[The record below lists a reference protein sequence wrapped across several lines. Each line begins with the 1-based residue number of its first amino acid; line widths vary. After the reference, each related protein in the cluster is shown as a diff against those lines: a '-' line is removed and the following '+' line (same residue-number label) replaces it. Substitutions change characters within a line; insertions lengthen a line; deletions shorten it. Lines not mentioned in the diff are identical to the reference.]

1 MDTNENTP
9 TAAPE
14 QAPLPP
20 TRFAPEAR
28 AELLAMYAG
37 MALQGILANPNNSL
51 LGKDAIGY
59 EAVQASLNAIAELE
73 AYHTIAAAEAAD
85 ELRAR
90 ARAIAEGG
98 LDADPANSESTG
110 DVGTAA
116 Q

>member
-1 MDTNENTP
+1 MDTNENT
-9 TAAPE
+9 TAATPE
-14 QAPLPP
+14 QASVPP

-28 AELLAMYAG
+28 AELLAMYTG

-59 EAVQASLNAIAELE
+59 EAVQSALNAIAELE
-73 AYHTIAAAEAAD
+73 AYHTIESAKAAD
-85 ELRAR
+85 ALRAR